1 MKTLKPLEEV
11 YENVILKKKKLSK
24 IITSGGKGWK
34 HRWSKNG
41 RRLKVID
48 LVDGVGGNS
57 E

>member
-1 MKTLKPLEEV
+1 MKTLKPLEKV
-11 YENVILKKKKLSK
+11 YENVTLKKKLSK